1 VENFGKGLVLV
12 SVINMDCLQSCIVA
26 FQHTVS
32 RNHKGHFV
40 ICIKVAVPVGFCCVE
55 MVFAI
60 ILYLQLRLQTSL
72 TLSCFYNAIHNF
84 YLGVLNSSVLTFHSH
99 KTDM

>member
-1 VENFGKGLVLV
+1 VENFCKDLVFV
-12 SVINMDCLQSCIVA
+12 SVMNMDCLQSCIVA

-32 RNHKGHFV
+32 RNHEGHFV

-60 ILYLQLRLQTSL
+60 ILYVQLRLQTFL

-84 YLGVLNSSVLTFHSH
+84 CLGVLNSSVLTFPSH
-99 KTDM
+99 RTDM